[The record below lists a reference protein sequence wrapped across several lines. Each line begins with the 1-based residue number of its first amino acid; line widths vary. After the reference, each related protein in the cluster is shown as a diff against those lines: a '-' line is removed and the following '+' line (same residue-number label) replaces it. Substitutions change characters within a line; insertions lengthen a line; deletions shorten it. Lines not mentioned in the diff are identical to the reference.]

1 MGLLRA
7 LKRVGGMGEELVTP
21 LVILGLAELVLAANL
36 GHRFALEPLEHDH
49 GFGLGIPLP
58 HLHG

>member
-7 LKRVGGMGEELVTP
+7 LKRFGSVGEELVP
-21 LVILGLAELVLAANL
+21 LLVILGLVELALTANL
-36 GHRFALEPLEHDH
+36 SHRLALEPLEHDH
-49 GFGLGIPLP
+49 GFCLRIPLP